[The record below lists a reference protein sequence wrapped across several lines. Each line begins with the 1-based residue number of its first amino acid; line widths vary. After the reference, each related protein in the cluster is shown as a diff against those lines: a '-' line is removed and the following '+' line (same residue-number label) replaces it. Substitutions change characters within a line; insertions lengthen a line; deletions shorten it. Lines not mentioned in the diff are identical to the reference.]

1 MMMPKNNNNDE
12 TGVTLY
18 HNWAKYY
25 GPKGMMPYFLKTDG
39 AVALVS
45 FFFFYTRINDSSKMR
60 AFFLNHLSLYDDD
73 DDDR

>member
-1 MMMPKNNNNDE
+1 M
-12 TGVTLY
+12 TLY

-45 FFFFYTRINDSSKMR
+45 FFFLHALENK
-60 AFFLNHLSLYDDD
+60 
-73 DDDR
+73 

>member
-1 MMMPKNNNNDE
+1 VNLSLFYDDDDDDDAKNNNNDE

-45 FFFFYTRINDSSKMR
+45 FFFFLHIKNK
-60 AFFLNHLSLYDDD
+60 
-73 DDDR
+73 

>member
-1 MMMPKNNNNDE
+1 MMMMMPKNNNNDE

-45 FFFFYTRINDSSKMR
+45 FFFFT
-60 AFFLNHLSLYDDD
+60 HQE
-73 DDDR
+73 